1 MPFLDFS
8 LESDLSEKLLY
19 AYDYDT
25 TEYFGHMV
33 SSLESLMTEMDA
45 MTSDTIESINTAS
58 QRLEYLSHMA
68 QIQPDSATCSHML
81 INMFFM
87 MVLFTLC
94 FRPMFLN
101 VRDSSESTKQLSTVY
116 AEPIKVEKV
125 RV

>member
-1 MPFLDFS
+1 MPF

-19 AYDYDT
+19 TYDHDT

-33 SSLESLMTEMDA
+33 SSLESLMTEMD
-45 MTSDTIESINTAS
+45 TLRSDTIESINTAS
-58 QRLEYLSHMA
+58 QRLESHVA

-94 FRPMFLN
+94 FRPIVLN
-101 VRDSSESTKQLSTVY
+101 FRDSSESTKQLSTVY